1 MQQRIAYGIF
11 KPNPVIRT
19 NSDVAIYL
27 TNDVFGID
35 YDEYG
40 SSEIVQYKMVGDEC
54 FNDPISFL
62 FMNRNGIWDTYTF
75 TKKSQKRFG
84 VNKKTYS
91 TQKSLNVQWW
101 NRQSYDS
108 SETVFYGSVDELL
121 TVDSNFVTQNDA
133 IIIEE
138 LLMSPYV
145 YIIQD
150 NWLPEDNQ
158 QYIYPYLIPC
168 VVQNKEVEVFQ
179 QKYQRLFQ
187 YTIELKQTPYRNYD
201 LPI

>member
-1 MQQRIAYGIF
+1 M
-11 KPNPVIRT
+11 
-19 NSDVAIYL
+19 
-27 TNDVFGID
+27 
-35 YDEYG
+35 
-40 SSEIVQYKMVGDEC
+40 
-54 FNDPISFL
+54 
-62 FMNRNGIWDTYTF
+62 
-75 TKKSQKRFG
+75 
-84 VNKKTYS
+84 
-91 TQKSLNVQWW
+91 
-101 NRQSYDS
+101 
-108 SETVFYGSVDELL
+108 DELL

-133 IIIEE
+133 VIIEE

>member
-11 KPNPVIRT
+11 KPNPVLRT

-27 TNDVFGID
+27 TNDVYGID

-54 FNDPISFL
+54 FNNPVSFL
-62 FMNRNGIWDTYTF
+62 WMSRNGIWDTYTF
-75 TKKSQKRFG
+75 TKKSQKRYG

-91 TQKSLNVQWW
+91 QQKSLNTTWW
-101 NRQSYDS
+101 NRQAYDS
-108 SETVFYGSVDELL
+108 SDTVFWGSVDEVM
-121 TVDSNFVTQNDA
+121 TVDSNFVTQNDGK
-133 IIIEE
+133 IIEE

-145 YIIQD
+145 YMIEN
-150 NWLPEDNQ
+150 NWLPEKNQ
-158 QYIYPYLIPC
+158 DYIFPYLIPC

-187 YTIELKQTPYRNYD
+187 YTIDLKLTPYRNYD